1 MPVSGKN
8 CAELSNKHLK
18 VDFVIIYEIL
28 MASSKLLYQIHKP
41 LNEIFSPSLNIP
53 SRGKKG
59 DLYQLTSVH
68 ARPIFVFNEKQHLK
82 TARLVASSYI
92 YRVGRNH
99 ATKRLEIV
107 QRFVE

>member
-41 LNEIFSPSLNIP
+41 LNEIFSPSLDIP

-59 DLYQLTSVH
+59 DLSGQFLCLMK
-68 ARPIFVFNEKQHLK
+68 EQHLK

-92 YRVGRNH
+92 YKVGRNH
-99 ATKRLEIV
+99 APKRPEIV